1 MFLKLRPLLFSLI
14 FLLSLVFVSSLE
26 ATPAKGTYVTVATIF
41 LFAIS
46 LYEGRSI
53 GGKWIFA
60 ILPVFFILSSIALLN
75 LISGKY
81 EQLIFIVLAS
91 SMFYLSLFSAYRLG
105 KYSGDQTAKG
115 MNMAATATTIFFSY
129 ASAYGLYL
137 NFLVPLYYLMLV
149 YLVATLLVSFQYFAI
164 IKKDERKKIWMYSF
178 LLALIMAEMIW
189 TMNYWP
195 FGYLTTGVIAL
206 ILYYVLWD
214 LTQSYFLNLLS
225 RKRVVANMVFFSCL
239 VVLVLLSSKWMP
251 II

>member
-1 MFLKLRPLLFSLI
+1 MFFKFRPLI
-14 FLLSLVFVSSLE
+14 FSLVFLASLE
-26 ATPAKGTYVTVATIF
+26 TIFFRGEYVFIVAFF

-46 LYEGRSI
+46 LYEGRRI
-53 GGKWIFA
+53 GGKWIFS
-60 ILPVFFILSSIALLN
+60 ILPVFFVLSSLALLY
-75 LISGKY
+75 LIGGTV
-81 EQLIFIVLAS
+81 EQQVFIFLAF

-105 KYSGDQTAKG
+105 QYSGDQTAKG
-115 MNMAATATTIFFSY
+115 MNMAAASATVFFTY

-137 NFLVPLYYLMLV
+137 NFLVPLYYLMLT
-149 YLVATLLVSFQYFAI
+149 YLIVTLLVSFQYFAI
-164 IKKDERKKIWMYSF
+164 IKKNENKKVWMYSF
-178 LLALIMAEMIW
+178 LLALIMAEIIW

-225 RKRVVANMVFFSCL
+225 RKRVMANMVFFSCL
-239 VVLVLLSSKWMP
+239 AVLVLLSSKWMP